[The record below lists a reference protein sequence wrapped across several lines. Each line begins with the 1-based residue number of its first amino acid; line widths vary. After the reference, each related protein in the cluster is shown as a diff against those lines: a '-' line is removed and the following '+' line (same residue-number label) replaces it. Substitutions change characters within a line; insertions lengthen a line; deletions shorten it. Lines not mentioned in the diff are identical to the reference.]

1 MAIRNF
7 FLPKILSLKTFLAI
21 LLVCLITYRTC
32 FDSSCMYR
40 TDKEDKEDKDMSYAE
55 QLQYLMFLFDM
66 MIFLYLASK
75 GR

>member
-40 TDKEDKEDKDMSYAE
+40 TDKEDKDMSYAE
-55 QLQYLMFLFDM
+55 QLQYLMFLFDI

>member
-32 FDSSCMYR
+32 FDSSYMYR
-40 TDKEDKEDKDMSYAE
+40 TDKEDKDMSYAE